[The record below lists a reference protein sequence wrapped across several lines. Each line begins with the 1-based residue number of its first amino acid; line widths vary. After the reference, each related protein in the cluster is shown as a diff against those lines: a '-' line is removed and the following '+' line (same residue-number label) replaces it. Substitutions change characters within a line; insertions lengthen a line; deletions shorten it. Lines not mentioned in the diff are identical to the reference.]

1 MVNLAHKL
9 PPPPDTTTMDGALT
23 PLRCRAV
30 VEPGG
35 RDPEAATGSRTVM
48 GGRVRSLFAVVH
60 ADNSDIQ

>member
-1 MVNLAHKL
+1 
-9 PPPPDTTTMDGALT
+9 MDGALT